1 MIMFLLEEFRVIILT
16 ERLFKCG
23 GEKMEQMEGLIED
36 IVFQSEDGMF
46 CVLRVESKQ
55 NGKTTAVYH
64 GSAPYLGENVVLEG
78 RWVEHARFGRQFDAA
93 VCRVVQPTSAAG
105 IERFLAS
112 GAIKGVG
119 VVTAARIVERFGE
132 STLEVLGNDP
142 ARLAEVRGI
151 SSKKAAA
158 IGEAYAELSEMRE
171 LMLFL
176 ESHGVSSGYATKLQ
190 AAYGNT
196 AITRIKENPYSLAND
211 ITGIG
216 FKTADRIAMA
226 MGMERDCEDRI
237 IAGLSYAL
245 TQAAAAGH
253 TCVPEELLVRETER
267 ALVIDSMQ
275 VQEVFTKLLNRDLL
289 RTEDVSGMRLIYP
302 EYLYKAE
309 VGTARRLLA
318 LRDQAKPLGRVNAD
332 KVIAEWERD
341 AGISLAE
348 AQKEAIY
355 ASLEHGVFVLTGGP
369 GTGKTTVVKGIL
381 NVLEKAGC
389 RILLAAPT
397 GRAARRLAESAGHP
411 ALTVHRLLEYQ
422 PNSGGFYF
430 GKNDEEPLD
439 AEAIIIDEAS
449 MLDISLTYH
458 LLKAVPGGCR
468 LIFVGDVD
476 QLPSVGAGSVLKDII
491 RSKKMPVVRLENVFR
506 QAEVSPIVRNAH
518 SINRGRM
525 PEFTDNEEFKLEE
538 FTNELAAAEHVART
552 YAEMVRA
559 SDWRSVQVLSPM
571 HKNPCGVQNLNKIL
585 QQYMNPPSSNKPE
598 VNIPGNVLR
607 VGDKVM
613 QIRNNYEKEVFNGDI
628 GRVIRVEGKAV
639 TVAYPERPEGDH
651 VTYAQSELEELQL
664 AYAMSVH
671 KSQGS
676 EYPNVILLMVP
687 SHYIM
692 LQRNLLYTAVTRA
705 KKQVLVV
712 GTKTAVRTA
721 VENDKTRRRYSLLA
735 ERLQES
741 SDIF

>member
-1 MIMFLLEEFRVIILT
+1 
-16 ERLFKCG
+16 
-23 GEKMEQMEGLIED
+23 MEQLEGLIED

-302 EYLYKAE
+302 EYLY
-309 VGTARRLLA
+309 
-318 LRDQAKPLGRVNAD
+318 
-332 KVIAEWERD
+332 
-341 AGISLAE
+341 
-348 AQKEAIY
+348 
-355 ASLEHGVFVLTGGP
+355 
-369 GTGKTTVVKGIL
+369 
-381 NVLEKAGC
+381 
-389 RILLAAPT
+389 
-397 GRAARRLAESAGHP
+397 
-411 ALTVHRLLEYQ
+411 
-422 PNSGGFYF
+422 
-430 GKNDEEPLD
+430 
-439 AEAIIIDEAS
+439 
-449 MLDISLTYH
+449 
-458 LLKAVPGGCR
+458 
-468 LIFVGDVD
+468 
-476 QLPSVGAGSVLKDII
+476 
-491 RSKKMPVVRLENVFR
+491 
-506 QAEVSPIVRNAH
+506 
-518 SINRGRM
+518 
-525 PEFTDNEEFKLEE
+525 
-538 FTNELAAAEHVART
+538 
-552 YAEMVRA
+552 
-559 SDWRSVQVLSPM
+559 
-571 HKNPCGVQNLNKIL
+571 
-585 QQYMNPPSSNKPE
+585 
-598 VNIPGNVLR
+598 
-607 VGDKVM
+607 
-613 QIRNNYEKEVFNGDI
+613 
-628 GRVIRVEGKAV
+628 
-639 TVAYPERPEGDH
+639 
-651 VTYAQSELEELQL
+651 
-664 AYAMSVH
+664 
-671 KSQGS
+671 
-676 EYPNVILLMVP
+676 
-687 SHYIM
+687 
-692 LQRNLLYTAVTRA
+692 
-705 KKQVLVV
+705 
-712 GTKTAVRTA
+712 
-721 VENDKTRRRYSLLA
+721 
-735 ERLQES
+735 
-741 SDIF
+741 